1 METYVC
7 GRRFAI
13 KESAVNAIIIME
25 QTPFIK
31 VSGNN
36 EGFQVEPYSP
46 DQLLEL
52 VLKSGIPFERMML
65 IDNARTPD
73 YQSVIYMIKDERGNL
88 KLCHG
93 NEFIFARLQLEDDAS
108 FERRFYDW
116 INGSPIIGNFNTKL
130 DNKYYTL

>member
-13 KESAVNAIIIME
+13 KESSITAIITMGDI
-25 QTPFIK
+25 PYIK
-31 VSGNN
+31 VPGDKA
-36 EGFQVEPYSP
+36 GYQVEPYSP
-46 DQLLEL
+46 EQLMEL

-65 IDNARTPD
+65 VDNARIPD
-73 YQSVIYMIKDERGNL
+73 YHSVIYIVKDDHGNL
-88 KLCHG
+88 KFCHG
-93 NEFIFARLQLEDDAS
+93 DEFIFARLQLEDDAA
-108 FERRFYDW
+108 FKRRFYDW